1 MKKLH
6 ITLIAFFA
14 LFIAQAQTVTEKDL
28 LGEWTP
34 RKMTVQGTFIDFKTG
49 DITFSPE
56 TQEQVEA
63 SGQDIEEVKTMVKE
77 GLANGGM
84 DKIKVIFKSGLAAEF
99 HRPDSVKEVT
109 YTLSVESGSTYMI
122 RNDGKEM
129 KVSIADG
136 LLQLVP
142 RGEEGADAPAIYFE
156 KKK

>member
-6 ITLIAFFA
+6 ITLIAFFV

-56 TQEQVEA
+56 TQEEVEA
-63 SGQDIEEVKTMVKE
+63 SGQDIEEVKNMVKE

-129 KVSIADG
+129 KVSLADG
-136 LLQLVP
+136 LLQIVP
-142 RGEEGADAPAIYFE
+142 RGEEGEDAPSIYFE